1 MLVKKLNLILVTII
15 AAMGC
20 GDSTHSDRAGDLKG
34 TVKIDGSS
42 TVFPITEAV
51 AEEFGKSYPR
61 VRVTVGISGTGGG
74 FKKFLLGETDINDA
88 SRTIKDKEI
97 KKAAEN
103 NIKYIELPVAYDG
116 LSVVINRENDFIDYL
131 TVVEL
136 NSIWKAETTIK
147 TWNDVRPSWP
157 DEKIKLYGPGTD
169 SGTFDYFKEAII
181 GKKNHIR
188 SDFTKSEDDNVLVQ
202 GVAGSK
208 YAMGFFGFAY
218 YAENKDKLK
227 VAKIDG
233 GNGPVAPTEITINN
247 GSYTPLSRPV
257 FIYVNPESAKRPE
270 VDTFIQF
277 YLNNTAS
284 LVSEVGYV
292 PLPEKVSAE
301 VLHRYQTRL
310 SGKWF

>member
-188 SDFTKSEDDNVLVQ
+188 SDF
-202 GVAGSK
+202 
-208 YAMGFFGFAY
+208 
-218 YAENKDKLK
+218 
-227 VAKIDG
+227 
-233 GNGPVAPTEITINN
+233 
-247 GSYTPLSRPV
+247 RP
-257 FIYVNPESAKRPE
+257 R
-270 VDTFIQF
+270 
-277 YLNNTAS
+277 
-284 LVSEVGYV
+284 
-292 PLPEKVSAE
+292 
-301 VLHRYQTRL
+301 R
-310 SGKWF
+310 